1 MGYSG
6 GGAIASVLSAA
17 LHMRAFTED
26 SPEGVYGHY
35 DAALAAYGWS
45 LDSTGKVID
54 NYPAKMVHALTFNA
68 PPMGWVFQK
77 PALQETDPGNGVYN
91 YRFAI

>member
-1 MGYSG
+1 MGYSE

-17 LHMRAFTED
+17 LHMGAFTED

-45 LDSTGKVID
+45 LDSAGKIID
-54 NYPAKMVHALTFNA
+54 NRPAVTVNALTFNA
-68 PPMGWVFQK
+68 PPI
-77 PALQETDPGNGVYN
+77 E
-91 YRFAI
+91 